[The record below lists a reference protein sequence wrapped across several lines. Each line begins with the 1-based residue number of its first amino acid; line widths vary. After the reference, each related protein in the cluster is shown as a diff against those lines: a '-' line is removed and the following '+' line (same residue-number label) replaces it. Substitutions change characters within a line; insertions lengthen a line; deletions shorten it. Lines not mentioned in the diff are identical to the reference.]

1 MADWSH
7 WDESGGD
14 RPNQAAITDLGRIQ
28 RTLGP
33 FLETFYAQLPEAAK
47 AQFVADKAVAGDY
60 AALGSDLYGQY
71 MPQYAAVGRGE
82 LAKDA
87 LSAAQTEYDI
97 ASGSGRRLADLSMEL
112 QRKEDAPYYAS
123 RDLIASGLENF
134 FAGQNPNALSGA
146 ERAEMEKTTARQVG
160 YNPSAMN
167 FAAGAMNTGQ
177 ALQAKQGR
185 FADNVA
191 KLSSAIKPMQ
201 SGLDLTKIATGR
213 GTQNNPGV
221 AAFSLPTTGQG
232 QWAVSPGMQWNNNMQ
247 NYNLQR
253 NMQQK
258 DAGSIGGQLV
268 GSVIA
273 GVMGCWIAR
282 AAYGDENPRW
292 RDFAN
297 WLFFEAPEWFYDFYR
312 SAGPQLGEF
321 VKLHKS
327 VQRAVR
333 FVMNKITQQKEGK

>member
-1 MADWSH
+1 MANWSN
-7 WDESGGD
+7 WTEKGD
-14 RPNQAAITDLGRIQ
+14 RSSKAAAQDIQ
-28 RTLGP
+28 LIKAHLP
-33 FLETFYAQLPEAAK
+33 EFLQLYYNQLPEAAQ
-47 AQFVADKAVAGDY
+47 AQLAADAAVAPGY
-60 AALGSDLYGQY
+60 VALGSAQ
-71 MPQYAAVGRGE
+71 AAAGRGE

-87 LSAAQTEYDI
+87 LAAAQTEYDI

-112 QRKEDAPYYAS
+112 QRREDAPYYAS

-134 FAGQNPNALSGA
+134 FAGQNPNELSGA

-191 KLSSAIKPMQ
+191 NLSSALKQMP
-201 SGLDLTKIATGR
+201 SGLDMTKIATGR
-213 GTQNNPGV
+213 GTQTNPGT
-221 AAFSLPTTGQG
+221 ASFSLPIAGQG
-232 QWAVSPGMQWNNNMQ
+232 QWMTGPANQYTSNLQ
-247 NYNLQR
+247 NYTLQR
-253 NMQQK
+253 NMRQ
-258 DAGSIGGQLV
+258 DSALNIGTAVVGGIAAGIL
-268 GSVIA
+268 
-273 GVMGCWIAR
+273 GCWIAR

-297 WLFFEAPEWFYDFYR
+297 WLFFEAPEWLHRFYM

-333 FVMNKITQQKEGK
+333 FVMNKITKQKEDK

>member
-1 MADWSH
+1 MANWSH
-7 WDESGGD
+7 WSEKGGD
-14 RPNQAAITDLGRIQ
+14 RPTKAAAQDIQRIQ
-28 RTLGP
+28 AYLP
-33 FLETFYAQLPEAAK
+33 EFLQVYYDQLPEAAQ
-47 AQFVADKAVAGDY
+47 AQLAADAAVAPGY
-60 AALGSDLYGQY
+60 AALGSSLYGQY

-87 LSAAQTEYDI
+87 LAAAQTEYDI

-112 QRKEDAPYYAS
+112 QRREDAPYYAS

-191 KLSSAIKPMQ
+191 KLSSAIKPLQ
-201 SGLDLTKIATGR
+201 SGLDMTKIATGR
-213 GTQNNPGV
+213 GTQTNPGM
-221 AAFSLPTTGQG
+221 ASFSLPTTGQG
-232 QWAVSPGMQWNNNMQ
+232 QWMTGPANQYTSNLQ
-247 NYNLQR
+247 NYTLQR
-253 NMQQK
+253 NMLQGS
-258 DAGSIGGQLV
+258 AGDMAASMIGSFAG
-268 GSVIA
+268 
-273 GVMGCWIAR
+273 GVMCWIAR
-282 AAYGDENPRW
+282 AAYGDTNPRW

-297 WLFFEAPEWFYDFYR
+297 WLFFEAPEWFFNFYR

-333 FVMNKITQQKEGK
+333 FVMNKITKQTEGK